1 MCGGSYVGRGM
12 RHGPWWHRGGREFL
26 GRDVQKMSP
35 GARISVALSVLVP
48 VGLSGVF
55 LVAFVPSLWWIFTT
69 YFWVAFP
76 AFGLLTSGI
85 AALSEGRPVR
95 VSEEERE
102 RELLEAIQ
110 ESGEISA
117 AAAAAENLVEGRR
130 GRLEAQ
136 RAGRER
142 PSRGQGQR
150 RRHLLRVVGER
161 AGDRAADRR
170 FDVSTGRVHERAFRD
185 GVFGLGSQARRRRAS
200 DDGVVWSI
208 VDRTFSR

>member
-12 RHGPWWHRGGREFL
+12 RHGEWRHAGGREFM
-26 GRDVQKMSP
+26 GHEVEKMSP
-35 GARISVALSVLVP
+35 GARISAALSVLLP

-85 AALSEGRPVR
+85 AALGEGRPVR

-102 RELLEAIQ
+102 LLEAIR

-117 AAAAAENLVEGRR
+117 AAAAARTSLTVAE
-130 GRLEAQ
+130 
-136 RAGRER
+136 
-142 PSRGQGQR
+142 
-150 RRHLLRVVGER
+150 
-161 AGDRAADRR
+161 ADRR
-170 FDVSTGRVHERAFRD
+170 LRELAENGHIEVRTRGGAVFYALWGNEWETGRRIEE
-185 GVFGLGSQARRRRAS
+185 S
-200 DDGVVWSI
+200 
-208 VDRTFSR
+208 T